1 MKFTKSKIFS
11 KIQPFLRE
19 KSLEEAGALELHQSY
34 LSAEKEY
41 RLEAN
46 KLRKIVSFVQ
56 SEIKDAKMRKEEK
69 LKQRDELLDRLE
81 DLLVWRA
88 FGADA
93 RELHAW
99 YVSNKYGLDYFK
111 DHESKSSS

>member
-1 MKFTKSKIFS
+1 MKFTKSKFFS

-56 SEIKDAKMRKEEK
+56 SEIKDAKMHKEEK
-69 LKQRDELLDRLE
+69 LEQRDELLDKLE
-81 DLLVWRA
+81 DMLVWRA
-88 FGADA
+88 FGA
-93 RELHAW
+93 EAW
-99 YVSNKYGLDYFK
+99 GY
-111 DHESKSSS
+111 HMICEQ

>member
-1 MKFTKSKIFS
+1 MKLQNTKISQFHA
-11 KIQPFLRE
+11 FLRK

-56 SEIKDAKMRKEEK
+56 SEIRTRRCIKKKNWSNETNFLTNWRTCWFDEHSAPRRRDAI
-69 LKQRDELLDRLE
+69 
-81 DLLVWRA
+81 
-88 FGADA
+88 
-93 RELHAW
+93 
-99 YVSNKYGLDYFK
+99 
-111 DHESKSSS
+111 

>member
-1 MKFTKSKIFS
+1 MKFTKSKFFS

-19 KSLEEAGALELHQSY
+19 KSLEEAGALGLHQSY

-56 SEIKDAKMRKEEK
+56 SEIKDAKMHKEEK
-69 LKQRDELLDRLE
+69 LEQRDELLDKLE
-81 DLLVWRA
+81 DMLV
-88 FGADA
+88 
-93 RELHAW
+93 
-99 YVSNKYGLDYFK
+99 
-111 DHESKSSS
+111 